1 MDILSILKDIQFFNI
16 YLQFYN
22 QKDENYELLSKIRQY
37 AKNVIYLD
45 SDEEHKNFEDQY
57 ADQEKK
63 MKKKNTFAK
72 SIKTVVQRDNR
83 HNSAR
88 KSSVTLKLNDWRNIN
103 IQ

>member
-1 MDILSILKDIQFFNI
+1 M
-16 YLQFYN
+16 
-22 QKDENYELLSKIRQY
+22 SKIRQY

-63 MKKKNTFAK
+63 MKKKHTFAK
-72 SIKTVVQRDNR
+72 SIKTAVGQRDSR
-83 HNSAR
+83 HSNSAR

>member
-1 MDILSILKDIQFFNI
+1 
-16 YLQFYN
+16 
-22 QKDENYELLSKIRQY
+22 LSKIRQY

-72 SIKTVVQRDNR
+72 SIKTVAQRDNR